1 MSKLSNRLPDQRHI
15 AVQACPQSRML
26 LGNELDAVAGGY
38 ACLPAVQAG
47 CEPKRITDGTSNTIL
62 FA

>member
-1 MSKLSNRLPDQRHI
+1 MSKIASRPPDQRHI

-38 ACLPAVQAG
+38 GCLPAVQTV
-47 CEPKRITDGTSNTIL
+47 CELKHITDGTSNTMLI
-62 FA
+62 A